1 MDYLEGITL
10 KEYLKTSGSMIMEQ
24 VLKVLMPIMDDLGK
38 VHEMWLVHR
47 GISPDN
53 IMILKDGPV

>member
-38 VHEMWLVHR
+38 VHEMELVHR